1 MAPATRLPSPV
12 SSLGDDPSAGDPR
25 VLPATPAPEAADK
38 DVARSGSDADD
49 FHPFGRW
56 PALDVDGVVGWG
68 IRCAGD
74 RQRTLYSHEAEP
86 EALAGE
92 AGHVALLA

>member
-1 MAPATRLPSPV
+1 MAPATGLPGPV
-12 SSLGDDPSAGDPR
+12 SSLGDDPAAGDPG

-49 FHPFGRW
+49 FHPFGGW

-68 IRCAGD
+68 IGCTGD
-74 RQRTLYSHEAEP
+74 CQGTQYSHEAEP

-92 AGHVALLA
+92 AGHFVLLT